1 MALFDRFRKTE
12 ARNLENPSAPVS
24 AEDFLQVMGWGGG
37 LSETG
42 INVTIDNALGVPAIW
57 SAVNFISGTLAGL
70 PLHVYRKGPN
80 GRKRVDSGKLPN
92 ILHDVANDEM
102 SAFAWRKYLFE
113 QVLTGGRCV
122 SYIERNASGEILNI
136 WPLDPHHTRVDH
148 VVEDR
153 KMVKIYT
160 YKGNKYA
167 AEEVIDITFMMKANQ
182 LDIRGP
188 IMTNKDAIGLA
199 IAATRYGSKAFQSGG
214 IPPMTLQGPFQS
226 GAAAQRASDDVA
238 KTTAK
243 LAREGKPVM
252 AIPMGHELKP
262 VGFNPT
268 EMQLLELQ
276 RFSIEQIARIYSL
289 PPIFLQDLSKGT
301 YSNTEQQDLH
311 FVKHTL
317 KRWIEQFE
325 QELNLKLFPRGSKL
339 YVEFNV
345 DGLLRGDFK
354 TRMEAHATT
363 IQNGIRTPNEVRDI
377 ENMLPREG
385 GDSLMIQGATV
396 PIDSQKAGGV
406 SGVDINNYGVGVRAG
421 LITPQIED
429 EQKVRND
436 LKLPALSDQ
445 AKSLWD
451 KQQGT
456 RSPVTIKSGTEG
468 KADADNAT
476 DGNEQ
481 PMGGENVE

>member
-1 MALFDRFRKTE
+1 MGLFDRLRKPE
-12 ARNLENPSAPVS
+12 ARTLENPTAPVS

-37 LSETG
+37 LSEAG
-42 INVTIDNALGVPAIW
+42 VNVTIDSALGVPAIW

-70 PLHVYRKGPN
+70 PLHVYRKVSQ
-80 GRKRVDSGKLPN
+80 GRRRVETGRLPG
-92 ILHDVANDEM
+92 ILHDVVNDEM
-102 SAFAWRKYLFE
+102 SSFEWRKYLFD

-122 SYIERNASGEILNI
+122 SYIERNANGEVINI

-148 VVEDR
+148 VLEDR
-153 KMVKIYT
+153 KLVKAYT
-160 YKGNKYA
+160 YKGIKYQ
-167 AEEVIDITFMMKANQ
+167 AEEVIDITFMRKANQ

-226 GAAAQRASDDVA
+226 GAAAARASTDVA
-238 KTTAK
+238 NTTMK

-262 VGFNPT
+262 VGFNPS
-268 EMQLLELQ
+268 EMQLIELQ

-325 QELNLKLFPRGSKL
+325 QELNLKLFRRGSRQ

-377 ENMLPREG
+377 ENMSPMPEG
-385 GDSLMIQGATV
+385 DRLMIQGATV
-396 PIDSQKAGGV
+396 PISAQPGGV
-406 SGVDINNYGVGVRAG
+406 
-421 LITPQIED
+421 
-429 EQKVRND
+429 
-436 LKLPALSDQ
+436 
-445 AKSLWD
+445 
-451 KQQGT
+451 
-456 RSPVTIKSGTEG
+456 
-468 KADADNAT
+468 ADA
-476 DGNEQ
+476 EQ
-481 PMGGENVE
+481 QL